1 MASRSLGV
9 LTLDLIAKVGGFVS
23 GMTAAER
30 AADKSAKKMEASI
43 KAIGVAGYAVG
54 EALGQYLVRGVDL
67 VAAAFPRLIDQAAQ
81 FQDIAEKTGGSAEG
95 LASFAVA
102 AGVAGADINT
112 IAAASV
118 KLTKNLTGVDDESKA
133 AGAALKALGIPI
145 AEFKK
150 LAPEEQIERLAQE
163 LGKFQDG
170 AGKTAVAVDLLGKSG
185 AELLPFL
192 KALGEVGRQKILTDE
207 QIQAADSYADQL
219 GRAKA
224 ELTLYASAAA
234 TQALPA
240 TTALTGVVVD
250 LVKEFTGLSKE
261 ATALGTNSGVRI
273 FAQNA
278 GEFLAELLDR
288 MATTKKEFGVLAD
301 FIATGAQR
309 MQQLATFDFSGAAQ
323 TTKDFQDRYGLDS
336 FYRKKSVEESGKA
349 AGRSYVQQFRDQLAQ
364 GARSAFASLDPR
376 RTDLG
381 TNGKPVDPRGQL
393 KYGGV
398 PDKPKGGGADDP
410 TKKLLDNDLKAYQ
423 AQADQAKELLADR
436 NKILDLYNAQGLV
449 SVKDYYTAL
458 QGNLDEATAA
468 QMKSLDDQLKALQD
482 YKAKAPKETDRADAQ
497 GKINDLLTK
506 QAKLQRESGIAA
518 IEMGVKQ
525 QQAAQAYR
533 DSLNEVNA
541 KILELDG
548 NLGKAAEIRFDV
560 ANRQLRALAE
570 ASGDFA
576 SVEQI
581 DRLREYTRAQ
591 ADLSALQSRFSLAQ
605 GDLQIAEERIT
616 IARERGTMGELEGLR
631 ASGDA
636 RRAAVALMQQ
646 QLEKFQAIDAAARTP
661 EQAQAIERLKV
672 QLEGLKAT
680 VDPLADKFNTL
691 FSDAAGNEFGNFITG
706 AKTAKEAFRDFS
718 NTVISEI
725 TRMAAKDL
733 AKSLFGGGGSA
744 TGGIG
749 FDFGSLLSGL
759 FGGGGASGGGDV
771 LGAFMKGKGLFQAG
785 GFTGVGAANEP
796 AGIVHKN
803 EFVLNA
809 KQTAAIGVGNLQ
821 RGNFG
826 GGTVVHIHQS
836 FAAGTDRRTTDQA
849 ARSAQLTFQR
859 ATGRNS

>member
-1 MASRSLGV
+1 LAARSLGV
-9 LTLDLIAKVGGFVS
+9 LTLDLIAKIGGFVS

-30 AADKSAKKMEASI
+30 AADKSAKKIEASV

-67 VAAAFPRLIDQAAQ
+67 VAAAFPKLIDQAAQ

-112 IAAASV
+112 ISAASI

-133 AGAALKALGIPI
+133 AGAALKALNIPI

-150 LAPEEQIERLAQE
+150 LAPEEQLERVAKELATF
-163 LGKFQDG
+163 KDG

-192 KALGEVGRQKILTDE
+192 KALAELGRQKILTDE
-207 QIQAADSYADQL
+207 QIQAADAYADQL

-224 ELTLYASAAA
+224 ELTLYAAAAA

-240 TTALTGVVVD
+240 TTALTSVVVD

-261 ATALGTNSGVRI
+261 ATALGTNSGVKI
-273 FAQNA
+273 FAQAA

-288 MATTKKEFGVLAD
+288 FVTTKREFGVLAD
-301 FIATGAQR
+301 FFVSTADAAGKA
-309 MQQLATFDFSGAAQ
+309 LSFDFQGAGDVGRQFRA
-323 TTKDFQDRYGLDS
+323 RYGLDEMG
-336 FYRKKSVEESGKA
+336 RKVVEDSGKA
-349 AGRSYVQQFRDQLAQ
+349 AGRTYVQQFRDQLAQ
-364 GARSAFASLDPR
+364 GARSAFSALDPR

-381 TNGKPVDPRGQL
+381 KSGKPVDPRGTL
-393 KYGGV
+393 NYRGATSKS
-398 PDKPKGGGADDP
+398 GGGGGDDP
-410 TKKLLDNDLKAYQ
+410 TKKLLDNDLKAFQ
-423 AQADQAKELLADR
+423 AQADQAKELLGER
-436 NKILDLYNAQGLV
+436 NRILDLYNAQGLV
-449 SVKDYYTAL
+449 SVKDYYAAL

-468 QMKSLDDQLKALQD
+468 QMKSLDDQIKALQD

-506 QAKLQRESGIAA
+506 QAKLQRESGVAA

-576 SVEQI
+576 SVAQI
-581 DRLREYTRAQ
+581 DRLRAYTTAQ
-591 ADLSALQSRFSLAQ
+591 ADLNSLQQKFSLAQ
-605 GDLQIAEERIT
+605 GDLSIAEERIT
-616 IARERGTMGELEGLR
+616 LARERGTMGEIESLR

-636 RRAAVALMQQ
+636 RKAAIALMQQ

-691 FSDAAGNEFGNFITG
+691 FSDAAGNAFGDFITG
-706 AKTAKEAFRDFS
+706 TKTAKDAFKDFS
-718 NTVISEI
+718 NTVISEMSRI
-725 TRMAAKDL
+725 AAKDL
-733 AKSLFGGGGSA
+733 AKSLFGGGGQA
-744 TGGIG
+744 TGGVG
-749 FDFGSLLSGL
+749 FNFGSLLSGF
-759 FGGGGASGGGDV
+759 FGGSSSGGGDA
-771 LGAFMKGKGLFQAG
+771 LGSFITAKGFSGG
-785 GFTGVGAANEP
+785 GFTGVGAANDP

-803 EFVLNA
+803 EYVLTA
-809 KQTAAIGVGNLQ
+809 KQTRQIGVANLD

-826 GGTVVHIHQS
+826 GGTYVTNVSVEGRI
-836 FAAGTDRRTTDQA
+836 DRQTRNQIA
-849 ARSAQLTFQR
+849 NEVSLEQRRARRLA
-859 ATGRNS
+859 